1 MREKEREREERER
14 LWYSPLL
21 RKRFCTPILLI
32 RGDKPKSSLQI
43 IPPLSPST
51 LTFLSLM
58 RIRKRPMVAFF
69 PISPP
74 PQTPPDLPQQY
85 KDEILQKSPTPKQK
99 LEEEEEEEKGEDHR
113 AEAKERR
120 SGTDPTTHHSKDPS
134 NGWVP
139 FEQMKKKRCCMFST
153 PIPKQVEV
161 EVGISNNHSFISTFY
176 FPPIIKPNVLPN
188 KTHKRNLAPFPCKPS
203 NQKV

>member
-1 MREKEREREERER
+1 M
-14 LWYSPLL
+14 

-32 RGDKPKSSLQI
+32 GRDKPKSSLQI

-58 RIRKRPMVAFF
+58 RIRKRPMVPFF
-69 PISPP
+69 PVSPP
-74 PQTPPDLPQQY
+74 PQTPPDLPQQH
-85 KDEILQKSPTPKQK
+85 KDEILQKSTTPKQK
-99 LEEEEEEEKGEDHR
+99 LEEGGGEDHR

-120 SGTDPTTHHSKDPS
+120 CGTDPTTHHSKDPS

-139 FEQMKKKRCCMFST
+139 YEQMKKKRCCMFST

-161 EVGISNNHSFISTFY
+161 EVGISNNYSFISISY
-176 FPPIIKPNVLPN
+176 FSSYY
-188 KTHKRNLAPFPCKPS
+188 KT
-203 NQKV
+203 